1 MTRIVLRGMSSKK
14 YTRYVFEM
22 QCTSTCTI
30 YSYMY
35 LKESKVYLLM
45 SGIFFSRARRKL
57 QEVFS
62 QDDGLNIGMLCY
74 IFNLCTN
81 NLDITKQQVFFL
93 HLLKLPA
100 SKKKPKKAKIV
111 PKSVVNLVCRWNHS
125 GREN

>member
-1 MTRIVLRGMSSKK
+1 MTHIVLRGMSSKK

-30 YSYMY
+30 YNYMY
-35 LKESKVYLLM
+35 RKESKVYLLM

-81 NLDITKQQVFFL
+81 NLDIIKTASVFFA
-93 HLLKLPA
+93 P
-100 SKKKPKKAKIV
+100 SKTSCLQEKAKKGQNC
-111 PKSVVNLVCRWNHS
+111 PKVS
-125 GREN
+125 GKFGLSLKPFW

>member
-14 YTRYVFEM
+14 YRRYVFEM

-30 YSYMY
+30 YWRNPGCIYWCQGS
-35 LKESKVYLLM
+35 
-45 SGIFFSRARRKL
+45 FFSRARRKL

-81 NLDITKQQVFFL
+81 NLDIIKTASVFL

-100 SKKKPKKAKIV
+100 SEKKPKKAKIV

-125 GREN
+125 GREIKYCE